1 MPEAISNRYRTFWDT
16 PTMQVAERA
25 MRHSVARHRV
35 LAHNLANANTPR
47 YVRQD
52 LPFPAQPDPIGGR
65 AVQLALQQGMNPNPT
80 VMRTTD
86 VRHYAMPSARSTRE
100 AFLYP
105 LPTPMRPDGNTVDPE
120 HEMALLAEN
129 ELRYAMLVRIAGGQV
144 RTLLTAI
151 NGGRNS

>member
-16 PTMQVAERA
+16 PTLQVAERA
-25 MRHSVARHRV
+25 MRHAVARHQV

-52 LPFPAQPDPIGGR
+52 LPFPAQPEPIGGR
-65 AVQLALQQGMNPNPT
+65 AVQLALQQGMQANPT
-80 VMRTTD
+80 LMRTTD
-86 VRHYAMPSARSTRE
+86 PRHYATPPARPPRE
-100 AFLYP
+100 TWALS
-105 LPTPMRPDGNTVDPE
+105 LPTPMRTDGNTVDPE